1 MITTKSA
8 KKQFKA
14 FKKMAG
20 NRYDSIGTNEK
31 MAGAAML
38 GVAIGVASALC
49 SSLFEGSASPKVAR
63 AGKKPTA

>member
-1 MITTKSA
+1 MMTTKSA
-8 KKQFKA
+8 KRQFKA

-31 MAGAAML
+31 MAGAAVL
-38 GVAIGVASALC
+38 GVVIGVASALC
-49 SSLFEGSASPKVAR
+49 RSLFDGSTSPKVAK